1 MEKVKVLIGSGPALD
16 GQEGSPRS
24 RPRLGWVKAWLSERA
39 NHLMAL
45 ARYNGRWWWQRRSR
59 MADWSLALSTLPL
72 SGLAMLVGISG
83 GLGRLSVPLGAL
95 FPALS
100 EWVAWILVLG
110 VLCFVVPGVLASVT
124 MLWRRSRPQWLLLA
138 GLLML
143 LLYGNPVPL
152 MVGLYSYP
160 AFFDDRK
167 VLAGWFALGC
177 LVHASVFNSMMSQFL
192 MTGIVALVLPTVAGL
207 WIGTRRQLIDRL
219 KERAERL
226 EREQHMMAEQAITAE
241 RTRIAREMHDVVA
254 HRVSLM
260 VLHAGGLEVS
270 ATDDRTIE
278 AAGLIRTTG
287 REALTELRGILGV
300 LREGSGDVAPTAPQP
315 VLDDLDRLLFEW
327 RGAGMRVSRQESG
340 QRLRAPVQVQR
351 TAFRVVQEALTNAAK
366 HATGA
371 VVRVRL
377 RHAPRVL
384 EVEVANGPASAPL
397 HPPPSGGY
405 GLIGLGERVALVG
418 GRISAGP
425 CPDGGWRVRAILPV
439 GEETEPTGVESYN
452 TEEEGTEGDPY
463 APGR

>member
-1 MEKVKVLIGSGPALD
+1 M
-16 GQEGSPRS
+16 

-39 NHLMAL
+39 NHVMAL
-45 ARYNGRWWWQRRSR
+45 ARYNGSWWRERRPR
-59 MADWSLALSTLPL
+59 MADWSFALFTLPL
-72 SGLAMLVGISG
+72 SGLAMLVGITG
-83 GLGRLSVPLGAL
+83 ELGRLSALYLAL
-95 FPALS
+95 FAFFS
-100 EWVAWILVLG
+100 EWQLWVLVLG
-110 VLCFVVPGVLASVT
+110 VLYFVVPGVLASVL
-124 MLWRRSRPQWLLLA
+124 MFWRRSRPQWLLLA

-143 LLYGNPVPL
+143 FLYGNPFPL

-160 AFFDDRK
+160 AFFDDRR

-207 WIGTRRQLIDRL
+207 WIGTRRQLIERL
-219 KERAERL
+219 QERAERL
-226 EREQHMMAEQAITAE
+226 EREQYMMAEQAITAE

-300 LREGSGDVAPTAPQP
+300 LREDAGGAAPTAPQP
-315 VLDDLDRLLFEW
+315 VLDDLDRLLSEW
-327 RGAGMRVSRQESG
+327 RGAGMRVNREESG
-340 QRLRAPVQVQR
+340 RRRRLPVQVQR

-371 VVRVRL
+371 VVDVRL
-377 RHAPRVL
+377 HHAPGAL

-405 GLIGLGERVALVG
+405 GLTGLGERVALAG
-418 GRISAGP
+418 GQISAGP

-439 GEETEPTGVESYN
+439 GEEAEWEEIEPTGAEPHS